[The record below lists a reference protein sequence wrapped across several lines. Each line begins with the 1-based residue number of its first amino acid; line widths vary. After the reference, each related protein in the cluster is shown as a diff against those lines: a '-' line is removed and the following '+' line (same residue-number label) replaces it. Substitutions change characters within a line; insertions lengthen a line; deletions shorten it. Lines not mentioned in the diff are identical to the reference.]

1 MITVKQVKATVKR
14 IKKEK
19 PIYEDALLEQVNLFQ
34 AVLETIASDAFSR
47 GPYASAHI
55 YDRQLLAT
63 EALKVRK

>member
-34 AVLETIASDAFSR
+34 AVLETIAGVGIRA
-47 GPYASAHI
+47 G
-55 YDRQLLAT
+55 
-63 EALKVRK
+63 